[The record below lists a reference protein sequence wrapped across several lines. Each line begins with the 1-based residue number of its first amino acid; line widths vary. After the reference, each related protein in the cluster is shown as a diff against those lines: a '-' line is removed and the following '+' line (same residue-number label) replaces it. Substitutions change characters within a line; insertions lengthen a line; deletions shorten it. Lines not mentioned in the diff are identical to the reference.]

1 MKESINTIL
10 DHVANLP
17 LFSFHLRVC
26 SYRFLQHRGDKVQM
40 IFDPRSN
47 ASSQSERK
55 VLVSRMSHSGN
66 QYLSRYSL
74 FMDSRPTTQ
83 ECQDEKFFSV
93 ILGTIFMEKSRYEL
107 LISKGNEILIL
118 LQVCKELIVSI
129 YISRKTAKN
138 SGGIFHVK

>member
-1 MKESINTIL
+1 
-10 DHVANLP
+10 
-17 LFSFHLRVC
+17 
-26 SYRFLQHRGDKVQM
+26 
-40 IFDPRSN
+40 
-47 ASSQSERK
+47 
-55 VLVSRMSHSGN
+55 MSHSGN

-93 ILGTIFMEKSRYEL
+93 ILGTIFMEKSRNEL